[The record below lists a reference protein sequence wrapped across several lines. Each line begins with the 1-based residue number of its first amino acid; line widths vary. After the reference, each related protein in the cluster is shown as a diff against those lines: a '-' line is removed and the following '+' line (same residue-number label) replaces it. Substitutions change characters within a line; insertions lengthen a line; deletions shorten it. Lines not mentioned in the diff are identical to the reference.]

1 MKSIEAFRGLYNDI
15 RTQCS
20 EVEDKCRGVDQDG
33 FTRLREWTTMESAYK
48 QLLELRG
55 YLKGCIRFLES
66 DKIIKKYNRL
76 VTDITE
82 LIEDLELALN
92 SKKK

>member
-1 MKSIEAFRGLYNDI
+1 MKSIEVFRGLYNNI
-15 RTQCS
+15 QRQYS
-20 EVEDKCRGVDQDG
+20 EIEEKCREVDQDG
-33 FTRLREWTTMESAYK
+33 FTRLREWTTMESAHK

-55 YLKGCIRFLES
+55 YLKGSIRFLES

-76 VTDITE
+76 VTDITK